1 MDKIKT
7 GYAISALWF
16 IAALPFSEEV
26 YDNVHDSG
34 IFMRVFAFLLV
45 MSPVWLVFGWRWLT
59 ENKPIPKKVWVPI
72 SIATIIWA
80 LNLYLRMYTNDLA
93 IITFLSLVPFLLL
106 IWNYQRR
113 SEEVS
118 EKFLKQIIPTK
129 EELINGSNELLKIAE
144 ELSNEIL
151 HGIRPLSEKAN
162 LPPILGDFDVTEA
175 FLSAYS
181 IIYLNL
187 RAAKFENSKPIAIF
201 AGFKRHALLN
211 FAYISQPKFPGIEL
225 LTGKDLETPTIKEAV
240 KQVFKAREE
249 SVDVVIENI
258 SRNDPYPFYPIYAE
272 LRPLVSK
279 SATHSELNN
288 EFSSLFSVINAKAK
302 RELEFFVKRYK

>member
-1 MDKIKT
+1 MDKVKT
-7 GYAISALWF
+7 SYAISALWF

-26 YDNVHDSG
+26 YDNVLDSG
-34 IFMRVFAFLLV
+34 IFMRVFSFLLV

-59 ENKPIPKKVWVPI
+59 ENKPIPKKIWVTI
-72 SIATIIWA
+72 SIATIIWS
-80 LNLYLRMYTNDLA
+80 LNIYLRMYINDLA
-93 IITFLSLVPFLLL
+93 IIPVLSLVPFLLL

-113 SEEVS
+113 SEEAS
-118 EKFLKQIIPTK
+118 AKSLKHIMPTK

-151 HGIRPLSEKAN
+151 HGIKPLSEKAN
-162 LPPILGDFDVTEA
+162 LPEIFGDFDVTEA
-175 FLSAYS
+175 LLSAYS

-187 RAAKFENSKPIAIF
+187 RTTMFANSKSIAIF
-201 AGFKRHALLN
+201 AGFKSHALLN
-211 FAYISQPKFPGIEL
+211 FAYISQPKIPGMGL
-225 LTGKDLETPTIKEAV
+225 LTGKDLESPTIKEAV

-249 SVDVVIENI
+249 MVDVVIENI
-258 SRNDPYPFYPIYAE
+258 SRNDPHPFYPIYAE

-288 EFSSLFSVINAKAK
+288 EFSSLFVVINAKAK
-302 RELEFFVKRYK
+302 RELESFVNRYK